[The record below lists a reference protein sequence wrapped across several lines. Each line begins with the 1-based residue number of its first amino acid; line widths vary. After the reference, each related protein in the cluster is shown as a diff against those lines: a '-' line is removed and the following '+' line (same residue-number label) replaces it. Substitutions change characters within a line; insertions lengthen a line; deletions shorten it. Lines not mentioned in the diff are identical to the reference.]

1 MQENNLKGLWI
12 PYEILTNE
20 HLSDKEKYIYSLILF
35 FSKNDGYCTITNKY
49 LATIVNLSNTRVSK
63 LISSL
68 SKKNYVQVIT
78 NFQDTTRQII
88 NRKIIPLVKYDNPTY
103 SKSANHIDKNNNNY
117 SSKDTTTLVENNKY
131 INNNKYNNYK
141 NRFNDNR
148 RIYSAED
155 FELDTFLF
163 EIFIISFDISIPV
176 AKKSLSL

>member
-20 HLSDKEKYIYSLILF
+20 NLSDKEKYIYSIILF
-35 FSKNDGYCTITNKY
+35 FSKNDGYCTTTNKY
-49 LATIVNLSNTRVSK
+49 IATIVNLSDTRVSK

-68 SKKNYVQVIT
+68 SKKKYVQVIT

-88 NRKIIPLVKYDNPTY
+88 NKKIIPLVKYDNSTY
-103 SKSANHIDKNNNNY
+103 LKSTTNIDNNNN
-117 SSKDTTTLVENNKY
+117 SFSRKDTNTIGKNNKY

-148 RIYSAED
+148 RIYSVED
-155 FELDTFLF
+155 LE
-163 EIFIISFDISIPV
+163 
-176 AKKSLSL
+176 SLYANDF

>member
-1 MQENNLKGLWI
+1 MKEGENMQENNLKGLWI

-20 HLSDKEKYIYSLILF
+20 NLSDKEKYIYSLILF

-49 LATIVNLSNTRVSK
+49 IGIIINLSDTRVSK

-68 SKKNYVQVIT
+68 SKKKYVQVIT
-78 NFQDTTRQII
+78 NFQDTTRQLI

-103 SKSANHIDKNNNNY
+103 SKTTTDIDNNNI
-117 SSKDTTTLVENNKY
+117 SHSRRDTNNVVNNDKY

-148 RIYSAED
+148 RIYSAEN
-155 FELDTFLF
+155 FE
-163 EIFIISFDISIPV
+163 
-176 AKKSLSL
+176 SLYANTH